1 MTKKELFIY
10 TLLAVFFF
18 FIGNSILSITSP
30 DEGRN
35 LYAAVHMLQ
44 TKDFLTPM
52 YNCRFRFEKP
62 PMLYWVSD
70 ILFFIFGVHV
80 WLARAVSGIS
90 AYVLGLLTYK
100 IAKYYNVEKPFYASV
115 ILFTITH
122 LWIESRAYV
131 PEMLLTVFEIAS
143 IYFFLTK
150 SYKLGYLFMGLATLT
165 KGPVGTA
172 VVVMVILS
180 LGFYE
185 KKNIKH
191 ILKPFLDPIGIIIYI
206 LTGWSWYFYMVYKY
220 GFYYIYKFFI
230 RNNIDVYTGSKNIH
244 LYPFYYYIVVLFI
257 ALILWVPWVYSFLKN
272 YLNQKPK
279 NATAMLIWSFVVL
292 LFFTLSKNKLHHYII
307 SIYVPISIFI
317 SIYAS
322 KKIIKLNLM
331 LSAVLLSI
339 LFFIAYKY
347 QSNRFVPKAVL
358 ILKAKK
364 LPVYFDNAHISAIV
378 YYLNTCIDYT
388 IPKTPPKDYF
398 VISKNPPKIM
408 IGYTLITKGK
418 EFDGKYYLYYK

>member
-1 MTKKELFIY
+1 MAKKEFLVY
-10 TLLAVFFF
+10 TILAMFFF
-18 FIGNSILSITSP
+18 FLGNSILSITSP

-35 LYAAVHMLQ
+35 LYAAVYMLN
-44 TKDFLTPM
+44 TKNFLTPM
-52 YNCRFRFEKP
+52 YNCHFRFEKP

-70 ILFFIFGVHV
+70 MLFLIFGVHV

-90 AYVLGLLTYK
+90 AYILGLLTYK
-100 IAKYYNVEKPFYASV
+100 IAKLYNVEKPFYASL

-131 PEMLLTVFEIAS
+131 PEMLLTLFEIAS

-150 SYKLGYLFMGLATLT
+150 SPKLGYAFMGFATLT

-172 VVVMVILS
+172 VVLMVILS

-185 KKNIKH
+185 KRNIKDV
-191 ILKPFLDPIGIIIYI
+191 LKPLLDPIGIILYI
-206 LTGWSWYFYMVYKY
+206 LTGWSWYIYMVYKY

-230 RNNIDVYTGSKNIH
+230 RNNIDVYTGSKNVH

-257 ALILWVPWVYSFLKN
+257 ALILWIPWFYSFLKA
-272 YLNQKPK
+272 YIKDKPK
-279 NATAMLIWSFVVL
+279 NATSMLIWSAVIL

-322 KKIIKLNLM
+322 KKIIKLNLI
-331 LSAVLLSI
+331 LASILLCI

-347 QSNRFVPKAVL
+347 ESNRFVPKAVL

-364 LPVYFDNAHISAIV
+364 LPVYFYNAHMSAMV
-378 YYLNTCIDYT
+378 YYLNTCIDSLPKYT
-388 IPKTPPKDYF
+388 PKHYF
-398 VISKNPPKIM
+398 VISKNQPNAMK
-408 IGYTLITKGK
+408 GYTLFTKGK
-418 EFDGKYYLYYK
+418 EFDGEYYLYSR